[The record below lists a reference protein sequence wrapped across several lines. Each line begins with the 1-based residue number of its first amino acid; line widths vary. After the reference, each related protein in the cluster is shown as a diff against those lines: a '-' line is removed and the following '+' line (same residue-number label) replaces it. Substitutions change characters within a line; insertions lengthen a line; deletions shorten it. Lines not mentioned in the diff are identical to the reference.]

1 MRVFCVL
8 CLVFWFLEWR
18 VEKHIDMCFV
28 LIEGKLKM

>member
-1 MRVFCVL
+1 MFFFLRLVVF
-8 CLVFWFLEWR
+8 LVLEWR